1 MNLNF
6 EPIIERYMRS
16 YPLSPQE
23 KHLFFIVISIPPI
36 INLEGEEI
44 NVTKEI
50 RKKLDYMFKTENLV
64 KDLLPPPNGDR

>member
-1 MNLNF
+1 
-6 EPIIERYMRS
+6 MRS